1 MLILFFFSSKRRQT
15 ICALVT
21 GVQTCAL
28 PIFGIDYKDS
38 DADAQRWLAR
48 HGNPYRTVVTDPHGA
63 VGLEWGVYGAPE
75 TYVLNADGIIV
86 DKQIGPIDAHVWRAR
101 LVPPLQAQP
110 GRRLRWP
117 RRPVERRI
125 GQARGSTGR
134 YRWTQYHYNN
144 KDRNCSHKTNS

>member
-63 VGLEWGVYGAPE
+63 VGLDWGVYGAPE

-86 DKQIGPIDAHVWRAR
+86 HKQIGPIDETVWRAR
-101 LVPPLQAQP
+101 IAPLMKAQSVKRSRWHCCCHFQPPPPPPQP
-110 GRRLRWP
+110 RTRLR
-117 RRPVERRI
+117 
-125 GQARGSTGR
+125 QARKSAERG
-134 YRWTQYHYNN
+134 
-144 KDRNCSHKTNS
+144 